1 MDRVPHF
8 QTLIA
13 WYDIA
18 YDPYVHEQYV
28 GAFTSILLCKYC
40 RWEKIVYDDSVYVR
54 EPLTGWWEYFEPV
67 CVCIYCDRF
76 GCNVGDV
83 TEFFVPNTFRVHL
96 CDCPLFAGPRDILDG
111 SVYPWR
117 EVISVHSF
125 RCLMLL
131 PIHRWRRRKQKK
143 DKHPLGKF
151 LHTIDWKRARLVVQV
166 YLQDVPWS

>member
-1 MDRVPHF
+1 MLTPVF
-8 QTLIA
+8 CYVSIA
-13 WYDIA
+13 A
-18 YDPYVHEQYV
+18 GEKL
-28 GAFTSILLCKYC
+28 FTMTQCMSESHSLA
-40 RWEKIVYDDSVYVR
+40 
-54 EPLTGWWEYFEPV
+54 G
-67 CVCIYCDRF
+67 

-83 TEFFVPNTFRVHL
+83 TDFFAPNTFRVHL

-143 DKHPLGKF
+143 DKHPLGNF
-151 LHTIDWKRARLVVQV
+151 LHMIDWKRARLVMQV